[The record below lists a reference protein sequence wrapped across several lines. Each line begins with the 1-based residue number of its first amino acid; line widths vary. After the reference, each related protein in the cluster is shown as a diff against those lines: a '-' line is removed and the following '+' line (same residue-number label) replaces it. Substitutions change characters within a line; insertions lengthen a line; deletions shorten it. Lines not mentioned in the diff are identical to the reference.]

1 MSGKRL
7 NIGLLINEYRDIFA
21 REVCIGAMEAAKEV
35 DANLYIM
42 AGGYLDAPYM
52 EMDLGK
58 YSFQNN
64 FLFRFADRENIDVLV
79 VLLGTIASNVDE
91 TIRKNFLDAYTGVP
105 IITIAS
111 KVDGYS
117 SLSFMNKKGFAREI
131 EYLIKALG
139 RKKIGIVCGPPTNED
154 SLERLEAYKEVL
166 TKYNMP
172 IEDTC
177 IVYGNYTE
185 YSDEVVEKLLDQ
197 NPDLDAIAFSNDH
210 MAIGGYRVLEKR
222 GLKVGE
228 DIAVVGFD
236 DAPFAALM
244 EPGLATTR
252 ANPAKMGYRAIVE
265 ACKLKPGEEKDIR
278 VETNFVIRESCGEK
292 VKNISQ
298 RISEKISFT
307 RGQDELS
314 VLATQIVD
322 VLFDGEKEDY
332 IVSRMEKVINEFS
345 EWFFPRVYEKSVDD
359 ELGEQ
364 ISKKLFELDAKLY
377 EKTHD
382 VNLLHVLNTY
392 MIQIVMDSL
401 PTDGDRIRLQHA
413 LAECYRDML
422 VLNEKNRDMYS
433 RDHERLAR
441 VATSITRDIINE
453 EDDVEY
459 QHLLSNMHL
468 LDVERSYLV
477 LFPSVIKCEK
487 GDSWQ
492 RTDDLFVKV
501 YQNGKRSQNP
511 DAGQEK
517 LTIANLFTPP
527 FYHSEQRQTYALQF
541 LFAEEEQY
549 GIFVMEPNVV
559 NLAHVEPLAYQMA
572 SAIQAIRLLQSR
584 AEMSIKLEESLEQLK
599 ETNVY
604 LDEVSKSDELT
615 RIYNRRGF
623 LVTAKRVMKLQEN
636 LDKPAFMIY
645 ADMDNLKLIND
656 QFGHEEGDYA
666 LKAIANILKNSLGEK
681 QIVGRLGG
689 DEFVAFLFAED
700 KDGERVIRE
709 RITEETKCLNDGNDK
724 PYYVSM
730 SVGICSFTNKKDA
743 ELDDVMARAD
753 ADLYIQ
759 KKYKR
764 NKIFK

>member
-7 NIGLLINEYRDIFA
+7 NIGFLINEYRDIFA
-21 REVCIGAMEAAKEV
+21 REVCIGAMEAAEEM

-64 FLFRFADRENIDVLV
+64 FLFRYADKENVDVLV

-91 TIRKNFLDAYTGVP
+91 MTRRRFLEAYTDIP
-105 IITIAS
+105 IITIAG
-111 KVDGYS
+111 KVEGYS
-117 SLSFMNKKGFAREI
+117 SISFMNKKGFAREI

-172 IEDTC
+172 IEDTY

-265 ACKLKPGEEKDIR
+265 ACRLKPGEEKDIR

-292 VKNISQ
+292 IKNISQ
-298 RISEKISFT
+298 RISENISFT
-307 RGQDELS
+307 KGQDELF
-314 VLATQIVD
+314 VLAAQIVD
-322 VLFDGEKEDY
+322 ILFDGEKEDY
-332 IVSRMEKVINEFS
+332 IVSRIEKVIGEFS
-345 EWFFPRVYEKSVDD
+345 EWFFPRVYEKSIDD
-359 ELGEQ
+359 QLREQ
-364 ISKKLFELDAKLY
+364 IGKKLFELDAKLY

-392 MIQIVMDSL
+392 MLQIVMDSL
-401 PTDGDRIRLQHA
+401 PSDEDRVRLQRA

-433 RDHERLAR
+433 RDQERLAR

-453 EDDVEY
+453 ENDVEY
-459 QHLLSNMHL
+459 QNLLSNMHL
-468 LDVERSYLV
+468 LDVSRSYVV
-477 LFPSVIKCEK
+477 LFPSVIECEK
-487 GDSWQ
+487 SDSWQ
-492 RTDDLFVKV
+492 RIDNMTVKV
-501 YQNGKRSQNP
+501 YQNGRGSQNP

-517 LTIANLFTPP
+517 LNIANLFTPP
-527 FYHSEQRQTYALQF
+527 FYPNDQRQTYALQF

-549 GIFVMEPNVV
+549 GIFVMEPSGS
-559 NLAHVEPLAYQMA
+559 NLAHVESLTYQMA
-572 SAIQAIRLLQSR
+572 SAIQAIRLLQNR
-584 AEMSIKLEESLEQLK
+584 KEMSIKLEESLQQLK

-623 LVTAKRVMKLQEN
+623 LVTAKRVMKFQKN
-636 LDKPAFMIY
+636 LNKSAFVIY

-666 LKAIANILKNSLGEK
+666 LKAIANILKKSLGEK
-681 QIVGRLGG
+681 PIVGRLGG
-689 DEFVAFLFAED
+689 DEFVAFLFAGDGD
-700 KDGERVIRE
+700 KEQDIRE
-709 RITEETKCLNDGNDK
+709 RITEETKRLNDSNDK

-730 SVGICSFTNKKDA
+730 SIGICSFTNKEDA
-743 ELDDVMARAD
+743 RLDDVMAKAD